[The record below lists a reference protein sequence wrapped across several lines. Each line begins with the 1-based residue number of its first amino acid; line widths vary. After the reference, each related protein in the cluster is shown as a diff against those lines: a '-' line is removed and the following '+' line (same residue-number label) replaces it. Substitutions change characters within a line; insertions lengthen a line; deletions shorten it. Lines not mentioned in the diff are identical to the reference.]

1 MTSLRSHRTSEGKLK
16 AAPTALQTQ
25 TGMSGIIRGSFW
37 NSHYKWSCTILGHG
51 KLTEMLDRVQCN
63 EFPTSYYCM
72 KAKYTILGYWKSIRS
87 RMTQYELVLSSA
99 QQIAQLF
106 ILKITQP
113 LQPTSSKTT
122 LILKEKNRMKQ
133 KQTPKPSWHL
143 RAMGS
148 DAVSDTAGHMTFSKS
163 FPTLPHFPAC
173 ERDQKF
179 LPLVSS
185 SGAVRTDGYL
195 HSFLNATKTRKR
207 QNIV

>member
-133 KQTPKPSWHL
+133 KQTPKLSWHL

-148 DAVSDTAGHMTFSKS
+148 DAVSDTGHMCWAHDLQQVLSHPASFSR
-163 FPTLPHFPAC
+163 L
-173 ERDQKF
+173 
-179 LPLVSS
+179 
-185 SGAVRTDGYL
+185 
-195 HSFLNATKTRKR
+195 
-207 QNIV
+207 